1 MFGNLLA
8 LMASRRSGLLLTGL
22 VFAVVVADSGNA
34 AELRLPISFASLPKA
49 EFDSFLANR
58 SIPATEEARR
68 KLFEEFLS
76 WRKAR
81 QAR

>member
-1 MFGNLLA
+1 
-8 LMASRRSGLLLTGL
+8 MASKRSGLLLTGL
-22 VFAVVVADSGNA
+22 VFAVVVADNGNA

-58 SIPATEEARR
+58 PIPATEEGRR